1 MIDIY
6 WAYLLER
13 RLKND
18 LNEENIKKDKDKK
31 EKAKKEKKINKDV
44 CAFCGQNINFC
55 ICNTQAKL
63 TFVNPHYVLNKN
75 NTTD

>member
-1 MIDIY
+1 LIIIKNNIYKIYKMIDIY

-55 ICNTQAKL
+55 ICNLYQ
-63 TFVNPHYVLNKN
+63 
-75 NTTD
+75 